1 MLRPT
6 VSALAFALV
15 PCVAASD
22 TQAQDTFT
30 LVELRPITCTTFC
43 GARSSLREGRFPRRG
58 GLIGTRDHL
67 LDLLDDSLRL
77 ENTTDDPVDDGGQSH
92 DADDQTRDIV
102 ERE

>member
-1 MLRPT
+1 
-6 VSALAFALV
+6 
-15 PCVAASD
+15 
-22 TQAQDTFT
+22 
-30 LVELRPITCTTFC
+30 
-43 GARSSLREGRFPRRG
+43 
-58 GLIGTRDHL
+58 